1 MEMDKIEIKRMDKD
15 YISELLGEFQHCA
28 FTYIEDENDEY
39 NIEAF
44 ISFGLAKKVMKK
56 IDEKLLNE
64 VYEELEKEEKEIRT
78 KKERNKKKTF

>member
-1 MEMDKIEIKRMDKD
+1 MKVTCVDNYGGLEDFLTIGK
-15 YISELLGEFQHCA
+15 
-28 FTYIEDENDEY
+28 TYKVIEDENDEY

-64 VYEELEKEEKEIRT
+64 VYEELEKEVKETSIDMLEEKI
-78 KKERNKKKTF
+78 

>member
-64 VYEELEKEEKEIRT
+64 VDEELEKEVKEIIT
-78 KKERNKKKTF
+78 KKESFN